1 MPAAKAAGEIRQYCF
16 MKKENIILGLAAAL
30 SAAAC
35 SSVSETTVLGGS
47 FSGADVPE
55 EITIRIPDVLDTV
68 VALENAAFKIE
79 IPACKAVLGQIIAGQ
94 ASAPFISDGT
104 PLTVAFDGGRLSVTS
119 GKPSVSDMEKLN
131 AFSSEVSDLV
141 AGYRAEMGAIRDSS
155 GLSEAEKNSL
165 MEAVDGAFEAKY
177 KTFNVDVMES
187 NKDNVISTLAL
198 RNIYYM
204 LPDDS
209 LELVCGAL
217 DTAVIEANP
226 IVSSVLEGVLSR
238 KGTAEGM
245 KFKDF
250 TATQPDGSDA
260 SLSDYV
266 GKGKYVLVDFWAS
279 WCGPCKREIP
289 NIKAVYDKFHGG
301 DFDVLSVAVWDEPQA
316 SVDTAKAYGV
326 KWNEIVNTKEAAGAL
341 YGIQSIPHIILFG
354 PDGTILKRN
363 LRGEDIEKEVA
374 KYVKK

>member
-1 MPAAKAAGEIRQYCF
+1 M
-16 MKKENIILGLAAAL
+16 GLAAAL

-35 SSVSETTVLGGS
+35 SSVSETTVLQGS

-55 EITIRIPDVLDTV
+55 EVTIRIPEVLDTV
-68 VALENAAFKIE
+68 VALKNAAFKIE
-79 IPACKAVLGQIIAGQ
+79 IPACRAVLGQIVVGK

-104 PLTVAFDGGRLSVTS
+104 SLTVSLDGGQLSVTS
-119 GKPSVSDMEKLN
+119 GKPSVSAMEKFN
-131 AFSSEVSDLV
+131 AFSSEVSDLM
-141 AGYRAEMGAIRDSS
+141 ADYRAQMSAIRDSS
-155 GLSEAEKNSL
+155 GLSDAEKDRL
-165 MEAVDGAFEAKY
+165 LEAVSEASEAKY
-177 KTFNVDVMES
+177 KSLSIAAIED
-187 NKDNVISTLAL
+187 NKDNVVSACAL
-198 RNIYYM
+198 RNVYYM

-209 LELVCGAL
+209 LEMICGSL
-217 DTAVIEANP
+217 DTAVIEANSF
-226 IVSSVLEGVLSR
+226 ISSALEGILSR
-238 KGTAEGM
+238 KSTAEGM

-250 TATQPDGSDA
+250 TATQPDGRDA

-289 NIKAVYDKFHGG
+289 NIKAVYDKFKGS
-301 DFDVLSVAVWDEPQA
+301 DFDVLSVAVWDEPEA
-316 SVDTAKAYGV
+316 SVDTAKVYGV
-326 KWNEIVNTKEAAGAL
+326 KWNEIVNTKEAAGKL